1 MQGEI
6 VPPRNATTPIPQI
19 VTSFA
24 SVMRRARHD
33 AGLTQAKL
41 AAGAGISLRYVTLLE
56 KGEYQASI
64 TVLQNVAS
72 ALGRPLWEMIRE
84 AEAGLDQSSE

>member
-1 MQGEI
+1 M
-6 VPPRNATTPIPQI
+6 PPRNSTTPIPPI

-24 SVMRRARHD
+24 IVLRRARHN

-41 AAGAGISLRYVTLLE
+41 AAGAGISLRYLLLLE

-72 ALGRPLWEMIRE
+72 ALGLPLWEMIRE
-84 AEAGLDQSSE
+84 AENSLNQDSE

>member
-1 MQGEI
+1 M
-6 VPPRNATTPIPQI
+6 PPRSATTPIPQI
-19 VTSFA
+19 ITSLA
-24 SVMRRARHD
+24 VVIRRARHD

-64 TVLQNVAS
+64 TVLQNVAN
-72 ALGRPLWEMIRE
+72 ALGKPLWQMIRD
-84 AEAGLDQSSE
+84 AEAGVD

>member
-1 MQGEI
+1 M
-6 VPPRNATTPIPQI
+6 PPRNSTTPIPQI

-24 SVMRRARHD
+24 IVMRRARHD

-64 TVLQNVAS
+64 TVLQNVAT
-72 ALGRPLWEMIRE
+72 ALGRPLWDMIRE
-84 AEAGLDQSSE
+84 AEDGLGSGSE